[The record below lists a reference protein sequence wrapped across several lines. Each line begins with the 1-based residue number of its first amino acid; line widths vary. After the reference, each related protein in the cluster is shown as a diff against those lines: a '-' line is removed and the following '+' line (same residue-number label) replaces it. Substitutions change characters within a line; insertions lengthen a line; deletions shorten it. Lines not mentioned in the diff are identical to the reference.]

1 MIRTNLKKGAAAVCC
16 AAVICAASFAAQTET
31 GGTQKVGLV
40 TGISYSVTDNKITVT
55 AALGAMKEMPK
66 PDKQEPPKQI
76 KAEDL
81 IALSGETVTFTLP
94 ADTALE
100 LGMPPKNDADG
111 SDKLPPPPKDDKK
124 PEMKQPPLTV
134 KNILIADIVTLT
146 YNADGKTVTGVTAA
160 MLPVRGMMNGKDGK
174 RMKRPMGKGGRND
187 APANCPGDDQPEPEE
202 APQD

>member
-1 MIRTNLKKGAAAVCC
+1 MIRTNLKKGAAVVCC
-16 AAVICAASFAAQTET
+16 AAVICAASFAASTET
-31 GGTQKVGLV
+31 SGTQKVGLV

-55 AALGAMKEMPK
+55 AALGTLKETSK

-100 LGMPPKNDADG
+100 LGMPPKNNADDN
-111 SDKLPPPPKDDKK
+111 DKLPPPPKDDKK
-124 PEMKQPPLTV
+124 QGMKQPPLTV

-146 YNADGKTVTGVTAA
+146 YGTDGKTVTGVEAA
-160 MLPVRGMMNGKDGK
+160 MLPAPRMMNGRRPRGKDN
-174 RMKRPMGKGGRND
+174 RND
-187 APANCPGDDQPEPEE
+187 TMMNSPEDDQSEQDEG
-202 APQD
+202 PQD